1 MDLQETAL
9 LNNWLKVVVLSNG
22 DLALKDLTRDKETGN
37 KVESVIAI
45 YSNQLNLLADMGNLL
60 VKRAIYLKQIT
71 SFDDFAKL
79 NEEFSATCRAELN
92 KLNA

>member
-1 MDLQETAL
+1 MVSQKSAL
-9 LNNWLKVVVLSNG
+9 LNNWLKVTLMKSG
-22 DLALKDLTRDKETGN
+22 DFTLADIRRDKETGN

-45 YSNQLNLLADMGNLL
+45 YSNPLNLLSDMVNLL

-71 SFDDFAKL
+71 RFDEFTQL
-79 NEEFSATCRAELN
+79 TEEFSAACRVELE